1 MEMEV
6 IVAKEFMSWS
16 EVEEGFRDA
25 LDCGDMVRIGSLEY
39 LPSQVLEAVDPIAFR
54 IGVSEYADMLAEDY
68 AVEGVNEEEA
78 EDDDEEE

>member
-1 MEMEV
+1 MEKVMS
-6 IVAKEFMSWS
+6 KEFMSW
-16 EVEEGFRDA
+16 EQVEEGFRDA

-39 LPSQVLEAVDPIAFR
+39 LPSYVLEAVDPIAFR

-78 EDDDEEE
+78 DSDDEEE

>member
-1 MEMEV
+1 M
-6 IVAKEFMSWS
+6 AKEFMSWAD
-16 EVEEGFRDA
+16 VEDGFRDA
-25 LDCGDMVRIGSLEY
+25 LDCDDMVKIGSLEY

-78 EDDDEEE
+78 EDDE

>member
-1 MEMEV
+1 M
-6 IVAKEFMSWS
+6 AKEFMSWA
-16 EVEEGFRDA
+16 EVEDGFRDA
-25 LDCGDMVRIGSLEY
+25 LDCDDMVKIGSLEY

-78 EDDDEEE
+78 EEDEE

>member
-1 MEMEV
+1 M
-6 IVAKEFMSWS
+6 AKEFMSW
-16 EVEEGFRDA
+16 EDVEEGFRDA
-25 LDCGDMVRIGSLEY
+25 LDCDDMVKIGSLEY

-78 EDDDEEE
+78 EDDE

>member
-1 MEMEV
+1 M
-6 IVAKEFMSWS
+6 AKEFMSWS
-16 EVEEGFRDA
+16 EVEEGFKDA

-54 IGVSEYADMLAEDY
+54 IGVSEYADVLAEDY

-78 EDDDEEE
+78 EDDEEQD

>member
-1 MEMEV
+1 M
-6 IVAKEFMSWS
+6 AKEFMSWA
-16 EVEEGFRDA
+16 EVEDGFRNA
-25 LDCGDMVRIGSLEY
+25 LDCGDMVKIGSLEY

-78 EDDDEEE
+78 EDDEEE

>member
-1 MEMEV
+1 M
-6 IVAKEFMSWS
+6 AKEFMSWAD
-16 EVEEGFRDA
+16 VEDGFRDA
-25 LDCGDMVRIGSLEY
+25 LDCGDMVKIGSLEY

-78 EDDDEEE
+78 EEDEE

>member
-1 MEMEV
+1 MEKVM
-6 IVAKEFMSWS
+6 AKQFMSWE
-16 EVEEGFRDA
+16 EVEDGFRDA

-39 LPSQVLEAVDPIAFR
+39 YPSIVLEAVDPIAFR

-78 EDDDEEE
+78 DSDDEEE